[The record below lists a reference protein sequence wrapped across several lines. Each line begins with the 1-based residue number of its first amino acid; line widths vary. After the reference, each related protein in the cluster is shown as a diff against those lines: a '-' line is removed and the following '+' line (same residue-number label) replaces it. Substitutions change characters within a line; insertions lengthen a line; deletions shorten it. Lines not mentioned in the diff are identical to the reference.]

1 MRRSA
6 AQSNSLPGEKLKE
19 IEQKDKQRI
28 HVSLK
33 LFSRD
38 VKRTMVAHFVGFE
51 AALEKRRKDVN
62 DTRLPPAI

>member
-19 IEQKDKQRI
+19 IEQKDMQRI
-28 HVSLK
+28 HASLK

-38 VKRTMVAHFVGFE
+38 VNRTMVAHFVGFE
-51 AALEKRRKDVN
+51 AALEKRRKEVKDG
-62 DTRLPPAI
+62 RLLPAI